1 MSWKALLLLILVCFF
16 VVLLLFLWP
25 PERTVHR
32 DLRLHASLQEEEAQ
46 SRKAR
51 AAAVA
56 EGRKEREAGRRKAL
70 ARKTPVTA
78 IMSQQQ
84 RARVEDVLAQLR
96 DTHLPG
102 ALSTSTGAA
111 HHPM

>member
-1 MSWKALLLLILVCFF
+1 MVFTAFRGV
-16 VVLLLFLWP
+16 
-25 PERTVHR
+25 RA
-32 DLRLHASLQEEEAQ
+32 HATLQEEEAQ
-46 SRKAR
+46 TRKAR

-102 ALSTSTGAA
+102 ALSTSSGATD
-111 HHPM
+111 HPIQLKD

>member
-1 MSWKALLLLILVCFF
+1 MVFTAFTGV
-16 VVLLLFLWP
+16 
-25 PERTVHR
+25 RA
-32 DLRLHASLQEEEAQ
+32 HATLQEEEAQ
-46 SRKAR
+46 TQKAR

-102 ALSTSTGAA
+102 ALSTSSGAA
-111 HHPM
+111 DHPIQLKD

>member
-1 MSWKALLLLILVCFF
+1 MEITA
-16 VVLLLFLWP
+16 P
-25 PERTVHR
+25 RA
-32 DLRLHASLQEEEAQ
+32 RLYAEYVQEEEAQ
-46 SRKAR
+46 HRKAR

-70 ARKTPVTA
+70 ARKIPVTA

-102 ALSTSTGAA
+102 ALTTASGAA
-111 HHPM
+111 HDSTLRVP

>member
-1 MSWKALLLLILVCFF
+1 MCVKW
-16 VVLLLFLWP
+16 
-25 PERTVHR
+25 
-32 DLRLHASLQEEEAQ
+32 LQEEEA
-46 SRKAR
+46 KARQIR
-51 AAAVA
+51 AAAAA

-96 DTHLPG
+96 ETHLPG
-102 ALSTSTGAA
+102 FHSTSSGTTSCI
-111 HHPM
+111 

>member
-1 MSWKALLLLILVCFF
+1 MRVYAI
-16 VVLLLFLWP
+16 
-25 PERTVHR
+25 
-32 DLRLHASLQEEEAQ
+32 LQEEDAQ
-46 SRKAR
+46 TRKAG
-51 AAAVA
+51 AAAAA

-102 ALSTSTGAA
+102 AQCTSTGAE
-111 HHPM
+111 HG

>member
-1 MSWKALLLLILVCFF
+1 M
-16 VVLLLFLWP
+16 
-25 PERTVHR
+25 
-32 DLRLHASLQEEEAQ
+32 QEEEAQ
-46 SRKAR
+46 HRKAR
-51 AAAVA
+51 VAAAA

-70 ARKTPVTA
+70 ARKIPVTA

-102 ALSTSTGAA
+102 ALTTSSGAA
-111 HHPM
+111 HDSMPRVTQCIPCMLQNC

>member
-1 MSWKALLLLILVCFF
+1 MY
-16 VVLLLFLWP
+16 VVRCTHP
-25 PERTVHR
+25 TR
-32 DLRLHASLQEEEAQ
+32 ASQTFLQEEEAEA
-46 SRKAR
+46 RKAK
-51 AAAVA
+51 AAAAA

-96 DTHLPG
+96 ETHLPG
-102 ALSTSTGAA
+102 SPPTSSGACLLILPQNIPGST
-111 HHPM
+111 